1 MRFRNLLA
9 VAAVAAAASASF
21 GAINLSA
28 PELALGTMVD
38 GQGAKI
44 KFTSDQAGYAVVYII
59 AHNVPGYNAGE
70 IVQTIRG
77 NMVAGLNE
85 FRWNGSNALIRNP
98 NLINGVGPNANVGV
112 TPAGVIPDGSEVII
126 RVTAM
131 NQALW
136 NADYIIGNNGGLPIG
151 RYQALDANNG
161 RIFAGDIGN
170 QMNIAS
176 NKLVHIFNANDGSNI
191 ATYAYGSVVNNT
203 TSNEPYDIFGDP
215 DGSYFVAS
223 RYNPPG
229 FASAG
234 CVYRFDSSGALI
246 SNFITGAGFIRS
258 GDRIGTG
265 ASSIFYLPVNGK
277 NLLRRCDSTPS
288 ITNVALH
295 SGNGGAVFGLIGPSA
310 VAAVDNG
317 APHAPVVYV
326 GCENGGVGILRLDWN
341 GAGYVRNQIFL
352 KNFWTDQNVFTWTML
367 NVGGNHAN
375 LTLLGTIG
383 TVTSA
388 TSNGPWGNAF
398 YGLVLAN
405 KGDVNSD
412 VFVRTT
418 GAVWRLKADG
428 TSAWPGRVLPVNN
441 QGAGIDLAWDGQYLY
456 FTTGNAQ
463 GSSYP
468 GRWIIRDAFPD
479 QGEAINATPQTW
491 NANLLPVGMS
501 RLSVE

>member
-1 MRFRNLLA
+1 MRFRSLLA
-9 VAAVAAAASASF
+9 GAAVAAAASASF

-28 PELALGTMVD
+28 PQLDVGTMVD

-44 KFTSDQAGYAVVYII
+44 KFTSDQAGYAVVYIM

-98 NLINGVGPNANVGV
+98 QLINGTGIASNSGV
-112 TPAGVIPDGSEVII
+112 TPVGMIPDGSEVII

-136 NADYIIGNNGGLPIG
+136 NADYIIGNIGGLPIG
-151 RYQALDANNG
+151 RYQALDVNNG

-170 QMNIAS
+170 QTNMAS
-176 NKLVHIFNANDGSNI
+176 NKVVHIFNASDGSNI
-191 ATYAYGSVVNNT
+191 TTFQYGTIVNNT
-203 TSNEPYDIFGDP
+203 TTNEPYDIFGEA

-229 FASAG
+229 FGSAG

-265 ASSIFYLPVNGK
+265 ASSIFYLPVNGS
-277 NLLRRCDSTPS
+277 NLLRRCDSSPS
-288 ITNVALH
+288 ITNVAWH
-295 SGNGGAVFGLIGPSA
+295 SGNGGPAFGLLAPSG

-317 APHAPVVYV
+317 APNAPVVYV
-326 GCENGGVGILRLDWN
+326 GCENANSGVMRLDWN
-341 GAGYVRNQIFL
+341 GAGYVRNEIFL

-367 NVGGNHAN
+367 NVAGNASN
-375 LTLLGTIG
+375 LIVLGTIG
-383 TVTSA
+383 NVTSTA
-388 TSNGPWGNAF
+388 STGPWGNAF
-398 YGLVLAN
+398 YGLALAN

-412 VFVRTT
+412 IFVRTT
-418 GAVWRLKADG
+418 GAVWRLKPDG
-428 TSAWPGRVLPVNN
+428 TSAWPGRVLPLNS

-456 FTTGNAQ
+456 FTTGSAL
-463 GSSYP
+463 GSNYP

-479 QGEAINATPQTW
+479 QGTVVNTTPQTW
-491 NANLLPVGMS
+491 NANLLPVGVS